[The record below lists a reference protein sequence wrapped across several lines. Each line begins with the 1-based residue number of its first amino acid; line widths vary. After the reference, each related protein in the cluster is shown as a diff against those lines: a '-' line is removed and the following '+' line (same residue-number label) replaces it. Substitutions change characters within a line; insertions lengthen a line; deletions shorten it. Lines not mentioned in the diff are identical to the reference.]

1 MSEPIQ
7 SISQGNYVLQGTVAT
22 SAGIVG
28 DGTTQNP
35 LRADK
40 TVLYENASGTKGNT
54 NITLS
59 ESISNFEYVQI
70 DYSVW
75 DDEKATQILP
85 VQSSQYQLNTV
96 WFDGG
101 SNFYH
106 FCDVLTISGTAYTL
120 IKAAFHNF
128 NSTSLTVDGDA
139 KKFFKTYKVVGINR
153 KAQ

>member
-1 MSEPIQ
+1 MEIGGFITEGAEIVNHDASL
-7 SISQGNYVLQGTVAT
+7 SGNGTVE
-22 SAGIVG
+22 SPLGLNR
-28 DGTTQNP
+28 TT
-35 LRADK
+35 LF
-40 TVLYENASGTKGNT
+40 ENASGTNGNT

-59 ESISNFEYVQI
+59 ESISNFDYVQI

-96 WFDGG
+96 WFDND

-106 FCDVLTISGTAYTL
+106 FCDVLTINGTAYTL

-128 NSTSLTVDGDA
+128 NSTSVTVDGDA
-139 KKFFKTYKVVGINR
+139 KILFKTYKVIGINR